1 MEPRNTITPRRGG
14 ALVHALMLLALLPAF
29 AQAQIAIQPLTVPD
43 GVAGRFYSVTFTALP
58 PGPYTWSIPPPGQ
71 PPPGLILN
79 PLTGVLS
86 GTPTAQGVFN
96 FTVTATEASSGASG
110 FRNYSLTVGPP
121 LSIVTTSPLPAA
133 DQGVAYSTTLVGSGG
148 IPSGYQWTWSGNL
161 PPGLSLAAGTGVI
174 SGTPT
179 AAGTYNFLVS
189 LSDGGGSVD
198 RNFSLTVNPPPL
210 SVVTSSPLPSATR
223 GIQYFISLQATGGVP
238 GNGYLWSVAGGSP
251 PPGMTLAANGTFS
264 GTPTES
270 GAFNFVAR
278 VTDSVG
284 STAQRD
290 FAITV
295 LEPLTIT
302 TSSPLPAA
310 AVGSLYSQA
319 LAATGG
325 SPPYT
330 WLAIGS
336 LPAGLTLGSNGVLSG
351 TPTAAGTFSFQVEVL
366 DASQRQ
372 DSRVFSL
379 TVEPPPALAITTT
392 SPLRTGV
399 VNEFFRARFS
409 ASGGITPYVWTL
421 TGGAFPPG
429 LVFSQEGTLEG
440 RPTLVGDY
448 TFELTVRDAQS
459 TEVSRE
465 FAVTIAPVL
474 SIVTTSP
481 LPDGAVGTLYQA
493 PLQAEGG
500 EPPYQWSRLP
510 GGGPLPPGMFLNT
523 QGVITG
529 TPTETGTFNFG
540 IQVTDRGSRRASR
553 EFVLTVRPAGP
564 ILTITTASPLP
575 NADLGAAYALNL
587 AAANG
592 DPPYVWS
599 LAEGSGPLPPGMS
612 LSPQGAL
619 SGTPTAAGTY
629 DFVVRVT
636 DAGEDAAV
644 KAFQLTVV
652 RPPLAVTTT
661 SPLPDGILNELYVQ
675 MLSAAGGVPPYAW
688 SLASGNLPPGLAL
701 GPAGEINGT
710 PAQAGVFQFALRVD
724 DSAGGTAEREFQ
736 ITVTPPPLVI
746 LTGADL
752 PNGQTGSA
760 YDQALEAQGGQPPY
774 SWQVTAGTLP
784 EGLTLSPAG
793 ALAGTPTTVGSFVF
807 TVSISDAA
815 QGAAQRQFT
824 LEITAAPLPPPAF
837 SGLPPQ
843 TDPRQQHSLGI
854 ALAAPYPTALTGVAR
869 MTFTSDTTPAVD
881 NPEVRFANGE
891 RTAAF
896 TVPAGETAASFAG
909 DAAIGVQTGSVAGR
923 IVITLQFLSGEAD
936 VTPAPAPS
944 WEIIVRRTAPQITSV
959 TATRTA
965 NSLTVVIN
973 GISSPRDMSQ
983 AVFRLTPRPGAS
995 LQTSELTVNVA
1006 AAFTTWYQS
1015 TQSAGFGSGFLYTQP
1030 FTVQGDSAA
1039 VQSVTV
1045 RLTNSAGSVEAPA
1058 ATVTGP

>member
-1 MEPRNTITPRRGG
+1 MRPRNTITPRRGG
-14 ALVHALMLLALLPAF
+14 ALVYALMLLALLPAF

-43 GVAGRFYSVTFTALP
+43 GVVGRFYSVTFTASP
-58 PGPYTWSIPPPGQ
+58 AGAYTWSIPPPAQ
-71 PPPGLILN
+71 PPPGLILDARM
-79 PLTGVLS
+79 GVLS

-96 FTVTATEASSGASG
+96 FTVTATETSSGASG
-110 FRNYSLTVGPP
+110 FRNYSLTIRPP

-133 DQGVAYSTTLVGSGG
+133 DQGVTYSTTLVGSGG
-148 IPSGYQWTWSGNL
+148 IPTGYQWKWSGNL

-179 AAGTYNFLVS
+179 AAGTYNFLVN
-189 LSDGGGSVD
+189 LSDGAGSVE
-198 RNFSLTVNPPPL
+198 RNFSLTVNSPPL
-210 SVVTSSPLPSATR
+210 SIVTTSPLPSATR
-223 GIQYFISLQATGGVP
+223 GVQYFISLQATGGS

-251 PPGMTLAANGTFS
+251 PPGMTLAADGTFS
-264 GTPTES
+264 GTPAES
-270 GAFNFVAR
+270 GAFSFVAR
-278 VTDSVG
+278 VTDSRG
-284 STAQRD
+284 STAERD
-290 FAITV
+290 LTIVV

-302 TSSPLPAA
+302 TPSPLPAA
-310 AVGSLYSQA
+310 AAGSFYSQT
-319 LAATGG
+319 LAAIGG

-330 WLAIGS
+330 WLVIGS
-336 LPAGLTLGSNGVLSG
+336 LPAGLSLGSNGVLSG
-351 TPTAAGTFSFQVEVL
+351 TPTASGTFSFQVEVL

-372 DSRVFSL
+372 DSRVFDL

-409 ASGGITPYVWTL
+409 ASGGIAPYVWTL

-429 LVFSQEGTLEG
+429 LVFSQDGTLEG
-440 RPTLVGDY
+440 RPTQVGDY

-459 TEVSRE
+459 SEVSRE
-465 FAVTIAPVL
+465 FAVTIASVL

-481 LPDGAVGTLYQA
+481 LPDGAVGTLYRA

-510 GGGPLPPGMFLNT
+510 GGGLLPPGMFLNG

-540 IQVTDRGSRRASR
+540 IQVTDRGSRRSSR

-564 ILTITTASPLP
+564 ILTITTVSPLP
-575 NADLGAAYALNL
+575 NADIGAAYQVSL
-587 AAANG
+587 AAENG

-599 LAEGSGPLPPGMS
+599 LAEGSGPLPPGVL

-629 DFVVRVT
+629 EFVVRVT

-644 KAFQLTVV
+644 KAFRLTVV
-652 RPPLAVTTT
+652 RPPLVVTST
-661 SPLPDGILNELYVQ
+661 SPLADGLLNQLYVQ
-675 MLSAAGGVPPYAW
+675 MLSAAGGAAPYAW

-710 PAQAGVFQFALRVD
+710 PAQAGVFQFTLRVN

-746 LTGADL
+746 LTGAAL
-752 PNGQTGSA
+752 PPGESGASYQVNLGA
-760 YDQALEAQGGQPPY
+760 EGGLPPY
-774 SWQVTAGTLP
+774 SWRVTAGTLP

-793 ALAGTPTTVGSFVF
+793 ALAGTPTTVGSFAF
-807 TVSISDAA
+807 TAAVGDAA
-815 QGAAQRQFT
+815 QGAAERRFT
-824 LEITAAPLPPPAF
+824 LEITAAPLAAPTI

-854 ALAAPYPTALTGVAR
+854 TLAAPYPTRLTGIAR
-869 MTFTSDTTPAVD
+869 LAFTSDTTPPRD
-881 NPEVRFANGE
+881 NPEVGFANGD
-891 RTAAF
+891 RTAPF
-896 TVPAGETAASFAG
+896 TVPAGETAANFDGA
-909 DAAIGVQTGSVAGR
+909 AAIGVQTGSVAGR
-923 IVITLQFLSGEAD
+923 IVVTLQFLSGEAD

-944 WEIIVRRTAPQITSV
+944 WEIIITRRDTSL
-959 TATRTA
+959 RT
-965 NSLTVVIN
+965 
-973 GISSPRDMSQ
+973 
-983 AVFRLTPRPGAS
+983 
-995 LQTSELTVNVA
+995 
-1006 AAFTTWYQS
+1006 
-1015 TQSAGFGSGFLYTQP
+1015 
-1030 FTVQGDSAA
+1030 
-1039 VQSVTV
+1039 
-1045 RLTNSAGSVEAPA
+1045 
-1058 ATVTGP
+1058 